1 MDKSLD
7 LLIAVDEAEK
17 KLTAIAKK
25 LADLDLLLEAEE
37 LFEAKYARLWKAEDS
52 ILEFNSDYKPIRFQ
66 VYICN
71 EFNYGNTREGLEKA
85 HRFMQLIKESM
96 TARETRRFI
105 NAPFN
110 LDLYPSSPGD
120 LDSYSLINE
129 EQNFHRAIWLD
140 FMILVLEDEVLELM
154 GDESLP
160 EEVPG
165 VPGVPK
171 DMTVPKGLS

>member
-85 HRFMQLIKESM
+85 SRFMQLVKGSM
-96 TARETRRFI
+96 TTKEMIEFK
-105 NAPFN
+105 NNPFN
-110 LDLYPSSPGD
+110 IYPYSGGPEDGD
-120 LDSYSLINE
+120 VYSLNNE
-129 EQNFHRAIWLD
+129 EKNFHKAIWLD

-154 GDESLP
+154 EAESLP
-160 EEVPG
+160 EGVPG